1 MQIQVKCSCGEEKC
15 PEWAILELQGVVEVQ
30 PSFKDRLQ
38 NLQIGTLCRPTSQ
51 ENYTFTVGYHELTGT
66 KMPLKKPMLVLKK
79 IKLSTEEEKG
89 DINSTKVEL
98 DVIGVIRQR
107 ILFKTRPKALISKKF
122 MWLLG
127 VARNLFLDGVMVL
140 TNSIKTQLNAA
151 TIKVDTLNTTL
162 DTIKIERDNL
172 KEKMDAMKAS
182 TNFEV
187 NKSMLLEDNVKKM
200 KTLIMILRALV
211 TGIVAL

>member
-107 ILFKTRPKALISKKF
+107 ILFKTRPKALISTS
-122 MWLLG
+122 LQLG
-127 VARNLFLDGVMVL
+127 ASSSQKIFAQRKIHVATGSG
-140 TNSIKTQLNAA
+140 TK
-151 TIKVDTLNTTL
+151 
-162 DTIKIERDNL
+162 
-172 KEKMDAMKAS
+172 
-182 TNFEV
+182 
-187 NKSMLLEDNVKKM
+187 
-200 KTLIMILRALV
+200 LV
-211 TGIVAL
+211 FG